1 MASFHLAIFGT
12 DQRSLCGEAEPGDL
26 AASMRTFQA
35 SLVDCRACLS
45 AAIRNESGALARLTT
60 LIEHENFALRS
71 QRDSALA
78 AVARLTEEN
87 ERLALR
93 VSELEAF
100 MDAAQAAIVS
110 DCVEHTELN
119 GHIDTAEELRDWL
132 SSEAFDGETGGKL
145 ADYIQALGIV
155 IEQFDK
161 QRRRAN
167 WHEAGYKAGKQK
179 LIDYAVD
186 RALARAREAARRFV
200 AHVDDLGAFSNDDDP
215 RVLATAGPL
224 GEAQADLWAA
234 LGLSIDE
241 ERARLNADIDSRC
254 AVCGWTLA
262 ESADKGCVRGN
273 CSYRPRPEKLYA
285 PARAARESTTPP
297 ENKP

>member
-78 AVARLTEEN
+78 DVARLTEEN

-93 VSELEAF
+93 VSEIEAF

-110 DCVEHTELN
+110 ECVGHVELN

-145 ADYIQALGIV
+145 ADYIHALGIV

-179 LIDYAVD
+179 VVDYAVEKATN
-186 RALARAREAARRFV
+186 ALSARLAEVEAECERMRTAMQAVWKRLL
-200 AHVDDLGAFSNDDDP
+200 DSNDADQWELAS
-215 RVLATAGPL
+215 VLDVCDFAVNSFR
-224 GEAQADLWAA
+224 ERMSQEDAA
-234 LGLSIDE
+234 L
-241 ERARLNADIDSRC
+241 
-254 AVCGWTLA
+254 
-262 ESADKGCVRGN
+262 
-273 CSYRPRPEKLYA
+273 
-285 PARAARESTTPP
+285 TTPP